1 MHQRPTATSGLAIVA
16 LTLAA
21 CADAGP
27 ATTPRPSLPA
37 SSEDSSAG
45 PSSTVEPTDLGAVV
59 ISADRPPT
67 GMSSDGGRDGQIL
80 GRLPLSPSRA
90 SDFQGQSGFV
100 TGSYST
106 FSGSAG
112 FLLTWAAQ
120 YASEVEAA
128 NAVSIVI
135 DDLQSDDGY
144 GWGIGEDADLGD
156 EGTCLEGDNPQEGGL
171 HETICAWRNGP
182 LVLVV
187 GGDSS
192 EATVQSLAEEMDSR
206 ADAVLS
212 Q

>member
-1 MHQRPTATSGLAIVA
+1 M
-16 LTLAA
+16 
-21 CADAGP
+21 
-27 ATTPRPSLPA
+27 
-37 SSEDSSAG
+37 
-45 PSSTVEPTDLGAVV
+45 PSSTVEPMDLGAVV
-59 ISADRPPT
+59 ISADAPPT
-67 GMSSDGGRDGQIL
+67 GMSSDSGRDGQVL
-80 GRLPLSPSRA
+80 GRLPLSPGRA
-90 SDFQGQSGFV
+90 SELQDQPGFV
-100 TGSYST
+100 TCSYST

-120 YASEVEAA
+120 YASEVEATQ
-128 NAVSIVI
+128 AVSIVL

-144 GWGIGEDADLGD
+144 GWGIGDDAGLGD

-187 GGDSS
+187 GGESS

-206 ADAVLS
+206 ADALLS

>member
-1 MHQRPTATSGLAIVA
+1 M
-16 LTLAA
+16 
-21 CADAGP
+21 
-27 ATTPRPSLPA
+27 
-37 SSEDSSAG
+37 
-45 PSSTVEPTDLGAVV
+45 DLGAVV
-59 ISADRPPT
+59 VSADTPPA

-90 SDFQGQSGFV
+90 SQLQGQSGFV
-100 TGSYST
+100 TGSYRT
-106 FSGSAG
+106 FSGASG

-128 NAVSIVI
+128 DAIAVVL
-135 DDLQSDDGY
+135 DELQSDDGY
-144 GWGIGEDADLGD
+144 GWGIGDDAGLGD
-156 EGTCLEGDNPQEGGL
+156 EGTCLEGDNPREGGL

-212 Q
+212 P

>member
-1 MHQRPTATSGLAIVA
+1 
-16 LTLAA
+16 
-21 CADAGP
+21 
-27 ATTPRPSLPA
+27 
-37 SSEDSSAG
+37 
-45 PSSTVEPTDLGAVV
+45 
-59 ISADRPPT
+59 
-67 GMSSDGGRDGQIL
+67 MSSDGGRDGQIL

-106 FSGSAG
+106 FSGSSG

-128 NAVSIVI
+128 QAVSVVL

-144 GWGIGEDADLGD
+144 GWGIGDDAGLGD

-187 GGDSS
+187 GGASG
-192 EATVQSLAEEMDSR
+192 EATVQSIAEEMDSR